1 MDVVK
6 EETTLAGEE
15 RREKKRMQRIDFEMD
30 EGNSREEETI

>member
-15 RREKKRMQRIDFEMD
+15 RREKEDAED
-30 EGNSREEETI
+30 WLGDGGG